1 MKLLLLF
8 LTTEGRMGVL
18 SKETVN
24 FTALL
29 TFVIEGVEYCV
40 NNGIVTSI
48 IEPDKIYNL
57 PTTSALKYSLL
68 RVGKK
73 IIPLLDLKKIFR
85 GEEQKINSLTRVII
99 IEYKETQFGLL
110 VEKAKELIAA
120 DSDSLRTSGKFI
132 LEENDIHFTEGTLK
146 LGNKELLFLN
156 IDKIIKQI
164 AYF

>member
-1 MKLLLLF
+1 
-8 LTTEGRMGVL
+8 MGVL